1 MVKLNLEEKLKGV
14 NYNQLETKIKENVV
28 DFLLQFGQ
36 KEGASKTC
44 KISKDAMERNV
55 KVALRYI
62 DPKALSPHAYF
73 VAKQEIID
81 EILKMGES
89 YVYYTKTA
97 KEINGLEKH
106 NSMQFEIYEIKLNE
120 PFAFHKKND
129 GVYMHVVVEQ
139 EGASYA
145 RDIIKIEDDLYYA
158 KQHLDRYDVI
168 F

>member
-1 MVKLNLEEKLKGV
+1 M
-14 NYNQLETKIKENVV
+14 
-28 DFLLQFGQ
+28 D
-36 KEGASKTC
+36 
-44 KISKDAMERNV
+44 RNV
-55 KVALRYI
+55 KVVLQYI

-89 YVYYTKTA
+89 CVSYTKIA
-97 KEINGLEKH
+97 KEITGLERH

-120 PFAFHKKND
+120 PFTFHKKSD
-129 GVYMHVVVEQ
+129 GVYVHAVLEQ
-139 EGASYA
+139 EGSCYA

-158 KQHLDRYDVI
+158 KQHLDHYDVM